1 MNTGMSKITKIKF
14 FRLKV
19 FILTCALFLEQDL
32 TFSVVDGKYE
42 TNIINL
48 FDFLFVS
55 LRYSLLL
62 YNMHTVYHLSN
73 CCIA

>member
-1 MNTGMSKITKIKF
+1 VNTGMSKITKINF

-19 FILTCALFLEQDL
+19 FILTYALFLEQDL

-62 YNMHTVYHLSN
+62 YNMHTVHHLSN